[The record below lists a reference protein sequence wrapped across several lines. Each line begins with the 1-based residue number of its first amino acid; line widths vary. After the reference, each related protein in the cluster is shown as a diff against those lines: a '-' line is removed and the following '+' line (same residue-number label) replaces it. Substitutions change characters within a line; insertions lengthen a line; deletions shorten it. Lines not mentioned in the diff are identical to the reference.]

1 MNNETKEFIRYNVTE
16 FTKKVALVLVVA
28 IILGNFGFKTKFQ
41 RRYERIKVNN
51 EIVKISEQHQE
62 LKNIISTERNCE
74 LESVE
79 KLIASID
86 KVLET
91 TESDNY
97 LLNEEKRT
105 SLEQMRA
112 TYVKLAKF
120 KGSTKY

>member
-62 LKNIISTERNCE
+62 LKNIINTERNCE
-74 LESVE
+74 LEPVE

-86 KVLET
+86 KARNV
-91 TESDNY
+91 S
-97 LLNEEKRT
+97 
-105 SLEQMRA
+105 M
-112 TYVKLAKF
+112 AKF
-120 KGSTKY
+120 LYSLLL